1 MKYKSVYFIF
11 NPQLSKAAVECFVEF
26 IPFIHSFFFFLS
38 FIQKILDVSYLF
50 HCASFW
56 DCVSHMP

>member
-26 IPFIHSFFFFLS
+26 IPFIHSFFFPFFHS
-38 FIQKILDVSYLF
+38 ENTGCFIFISL
-50 HCASFW
+50 C
-56 DCVSHMP
+56 